1 MGNRTGL
8 LHVVPPV
15 IKQPVRRP
23 PGTPLLAVP
32 LAALLLSCSAPSDDA
47 SDRTAASTRTPVS
60 ASASASASSPAN
72 SAPPSD
78 RQPEGTTEKVRDAFA
93 TLQATYHSGCTPS
106 TSAGECEYFLTRVR
120 DELAQLDEAMKADPQ
135 GPGHFREPLAWTA
148 ELRDALG
155 TDTSFENLR
164 KHQDKLVA
172 TRDRIN
178 RWMQGHPEDYR

>member
-1 MGNRTGL
+1 M
-8 LHVVPPV
+8 
-15 IKQPVRRP
+15 IKQPVRRL
-23 PGTPLLAVP
+23 PGAPLLAVP
-32 LAALLLSCSAPSDDA
+32 LAALLLSCAAPSDDG

-60 ASASASASSPAN
+60 ASASASASASTPAD
-72 SAPPSD
+72 SAPPAD
-78 RQPEGTTEKVRDAFA
+78 GQPEVTAEKVRDAFA

-148 ELRDALG
+148 ELHDTLG
-155 TDTSFENLR
+155 TDTSFENLK
-164 KHQDKLVA
+164 KHQDQIVA